1 MGISPLSVD
10 SHRRAL
16 CAKFVFIL
24 ASITVMLKNIPD
36 VQ

>member
-1 MGISPLSVD
+1 MGISPLSMD
-10 SHRRAL
+10 SPRRAL

-24 ASITVMLKNIPD
+24 ASITMMIKIVPD